1 MRKVSAPFFKV
12 IALTLTACLIVLNAS
27 AQQDR
32 ENPVLGKDP
41 RLTDGQIAP
50 VLEGLGD
57 HRHNV
62 TTKSDRAQLFF
73 DQGLNMAYAFNHHEA
88 ARSFKEAIRL
98 DPDCAMAYWG
108 LALVTGPNLNLPM
121 QEGNVA
127 STYEAIQK
135 AVSLK
140 RKVSEAEQDYIDA
153 LATRYTDTY
162 AEDRSALDL
171 AYASAMN
178 NLIAKYP
185 EDTDALTLYA
195 DAMMNTMPWDYWTL
209 DGKPR
214 AGVQGIIDALE
225 RVIALDTN
233 HAGAHHYYIH
243 IVEAHHPERA
253 EASADILAK
262 LMPGAGHIVHMPSH
276 IYVRIGRYADGS
288 QANIEAA
295 KADEGYITQCRAQG
309 MYPAHYYPHNV
320 HFIVHSATFEGDS
333 ATAIA
338 SAKKVAANAVDKGYT
353 GEDWALHQT
362 FQALPLYTLTRFGK
376 WDEILGIAEPN
387 EDLTFLRGI
396 WYYARGMA
404 LARTDRASNASDELK
419 KLIDIAQDPTMP
431 ESLMGFSNAGVVLT
445 IATHTL
451 AGEIA
456 ATQKDYDTAIS
467 HLSRAVRL
475 EDSMLYN
482 EPPDWPYPVRHSLG
496 AVLLEAGQHVEAE
509 VVYWDDLRKN
519 PENGYSL
526 YGVWQCMKATD
537 NPKADEIKARLDKAW
552 AGADV
557 MLTGSRF

>member
-1 MRKVSAPFFKV
+1 MCEKRFAYRFVFATSVAV
-12 IALTLTACLIVLNAS
+12 WVVALSVS

-50 VLEGLGD
+50 ILEGLGD
-57 HRHNV
+57 HSHKI
-62 TTKSDRAQLFF
+62 TAKSDRVQLFF

-121 QEGNVA
+121 QESNVPI
-127 STYEAIQK
+127 TYEAIQK

-140 RKVSEAEQDYIDA
+140 GNVSDQERDYIDA

-162 AEDRSALDL
+162 AEDRLEFDL
-171 AYASAMN
+171 AYAAAMN

-185 EDTDALTLYA
+185 DDADALTLYA
-195 DAMMNTMPWDYWTL
+195 DAMMNTMPWDYWTA

-214 AGVQGIIDALE
+214 AGTQGIVDAIE
-225 RVIALDTN
+225 RVIELDPK

-243 IVEAHHPERA
+243 IVEAHHPELAIR
-253 EASADILAK
+253 SADALTT

-276 IYVRIGRYADGS
+276 IYVRVGRYADGTQS
-288 QANIEAA
+288 NIEAA

-333 ATAIA
+333 ETAISA
-338 SAKKVAANAVDKGYT
+338 AKKVAANAVDKGYT

-362 FQALPLYTLTRFGK
+362 FQALPLYTLSRFGK
-376 WDEILGIAEPN
+376 WDEILGLAEPN
-387 EDLTFLRGI
+387 KDLTFLRGI
-396 WYYARGMA
+396 WHYARGIA
-404 LARTDRASNASDELK
+404 LARTDKPSKASDELK
-419 KLIDIAQDPTMP
+419 KLIDIAEDPELP
-431 ESLMGFSNAGVVLT
+431 ESLIGFSNAGVVLT
-445 IATHTL
+445 IATHVL

-456 ATQKDYDTAIS
+456 ALQKDYDAAIS

-496 AVLLEAGQHVEAE
+496 AVLLEAGQYVEAE

-537 NPKADEIKARLDKAW
+537 NPKTDEIKARFDKAW

-557 MLTGSRF
+557 ELTGSRF